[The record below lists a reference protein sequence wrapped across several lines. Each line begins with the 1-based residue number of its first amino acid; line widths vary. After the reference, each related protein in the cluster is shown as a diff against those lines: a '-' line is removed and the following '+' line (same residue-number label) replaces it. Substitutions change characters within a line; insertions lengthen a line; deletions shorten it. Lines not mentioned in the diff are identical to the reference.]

1 MSIMYPKHKHHSFSS
16 WSGTLQISIASD
28 LSDPAVQQNV
38 LQTINVSE
46 VLTIQFLLES
56 SS

>member
-1 MSIMYPKHKHHSFSS
+1 MYLKHDHHSFSS
-16 WSGTLQISIASD
+16 WSGTLQLHLIYQT
-28 LSDPAVQQNV
+28 QQCNRNV

-46 VLTIQFLLES
+46 VLTIQFLLQS